1 MWSTS
6 SAYFS
11 ADLLRFKE
19 YWQLWVLMW
28 FYLLTI
34 INVGV
39 CFFHYCEGLLL
50 SHMNLCT
57 HLSYFSCNHV
67 FYLVLSHSRQASSGS
82 AHMRP
87 TSLRELPEPPISIHH
102 SRNKSLSGVEALS
115 TSTKGSSGAAAG
127 ASAAGSTDLSYH
139 QHGHHARNCKS
150 VPSVNVIASMDKDKP
165 HSDGYDHL
173 GPKRCSKPTGKFN
186 FLISINNNILN

>member
-1 MWSTS
+1 MSFDVILFTDHNKCGS
-6 SAYFS
+6 LLFS
-11 ADLLRFKE
+11 LLRGITIVTHELVCSFK
-19 YWQLWVLMW
+19 L
-28 FYLLTI
+28 FSPLT
-34 INVGV
+34 
-39 CFFHYCEGLLL
+39 
-50 SHMNLCT
+50 
-57 HLSYFSCNHV
+57 V